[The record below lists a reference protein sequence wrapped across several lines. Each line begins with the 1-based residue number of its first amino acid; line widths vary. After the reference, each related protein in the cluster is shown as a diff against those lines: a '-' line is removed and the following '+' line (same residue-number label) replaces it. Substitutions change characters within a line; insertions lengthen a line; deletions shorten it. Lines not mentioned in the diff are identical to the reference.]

1 MALFNGRSLGGQ
13 ERRPGLLGR
22 MRENRQQRRAGG
34 SSAAMQPSPS
44 FDQVA
49 AVAKPVT
56 PAPVI
61 KPDVYRS
68 GQGPDPATT
77 PKTVSHV
84 NRFGQGPDPAN
95 TPKVV
100 LQGGPASPPP
110 AGVTLPKSAT
120 NPLRGMSGQ
129 SMQGDAAAMKN
140 AGMAALNRGDTG
152 SALDSFQN
160 AYRYR
165 DQLSTKDQ
173 DMVQD
178 KAQLL
183 YNKQRSQEL
192 RDRANFKEMLED
204 PSIDPVNPP
213 MGLFNPA
220 RGRNSNGP
228 YEGYSIEPAVFD
240 GSGVRAINTGLS
252 SPSIPRRSE
261 SERLGVNP
269 SNSSLATPFNQT
281 GESFIPVSPQNP
293 DLNSIVN
300 GELQEGYTRSNQLL
314 NEVNPPTWS
323 QLMERSQDA
332 YRDSFNN
339 LPQGVLGDIAPFLSG
354 QPAYPSLR
362 SPGSQ
367 SVVDTVENSLF
378 SAPGLV
384 INPSV
389 QPQPVAPAQPQAS
402 APSQPQASAPAQP
415 RPSAPS
421 QPRPSAPSQPQQI
434 APDQPGYQAQ
444 FPAPADFALDRTFDQ
459 QRRKSIQDQMIK
471 ERMAALGGD
480 PARSSLGV
488 TQPAPPP
495 NPDAFGYRTY
505 TSDDGRFSRDAVVMG
520 INNGKAVMQYGN
532 GSVSEVP
539 LDRLSP
545 ESREQAI
552 TSSALR
558 DTARGYDANFNP
570 VSPEQGFNRLFGGR
584 DRNEL
589 FRSVTGEATAA
600 DPYTYRTEQVARDS
614 QIFAPPENEPI
625 DEELVRQLSA
635 RDRNRTAKALQP
647 SGLPDIP
654 DPNPGEP
661 LLAPRGSAYY
671 NPDDPRNRRPFVPLQ
686 DVDAGQQMTNRGD
699 SSGIVVRSPVTR
711 RTQVDS
717 SGNQINTVMPSS
729 LGIDTNGNVVSRLPS
744 SQPGTQGRI
753 ALGAASSSA
762 PSTQSASESTT
773 AYQLDPNALA
783 MGARRTYQLDS
794 QGNPIPGS
802 FSTPL
807 TSAARREI
815 ARDPELSQ
823 LSPQEAREQLLARN
837 AAAYEERKAK
847 REQRAEDIKGL
858 AGGMMNSY
866 GQTGQITGGLQ
877 GGAMGAVSPINIPTY
892 GRTGPSY
899 TERTGA
905 ARQMLAA
912 MDIKQRRED
921 ALRQEQ
927 QQREDALRL
936 EEQRRQDAL
945 LAQQQQ
951 REDAVTARDAQ
962 QSEKDARLKSQL
974 SIDELKA
981 KTLAEAE
988 AEKIRNERE
997 REDVLT
1003 AQEAERGNPGAISK
1017 QRDEAGIG
1025 GNKTVQQ
1032 EVYEWRQMNEF
1043 ADIPEPNPGNNGDL
1057 VTAEKNRILNYLQAV
1072 YDDPELS
1079 KEAKKREF
1087 KKYGGT
1093 SSQMDSLIEDSGF
1106 DDKWG
1111 WGEDN
1116 TTMFRQ
1122 YQEMIR

>member
-421 QPRPSAPSQPQQI
+421 QPQQI

-625 DEELVRQLSA
+625 DEEFVRQSSA
-635 RDRNRTAKALQP
+635 RDRNRTARALQP

-654 DPNPGEP
+654 DPKPFEP

-671 NPDDPRNRRPFVPLQ
+671 NPDDPRNRRPFIPIA
-686 DVDAGQQMTNRGD
+686 DRDFGQQYQDPTSGLLMTNN
-699 SSGIVVRSPVTR
+699 STVRTVTNPDGSLSNMSFGPTAR
-711 RTQVDS
+711 MDS
-717 SGNQINTVMPSS
+717 SGNMIRVDADGKPVTDSSGRQQAFDVTNNLNLYGRPSFRS
-729 LGIDTNGNVVSRLPS
+729 LD
-744 SQPGTQGRI
+744 
-753 ALGAASSSA
+753 ALGNPVEGSRT
-762 PSTQSASESTT
+762 PPMTLEERKRMNTGT
-773 AYQLDPNALA
+773 DYDKLNE
-783 MGARRTYQLDS
+783 RRVQNNKDR
-794 QGNPIPGS
+794 
-802 FSTPL
+802 
-807 TSAARREI
+807 SAAR
-815 ARDPELSQ
+815 ELSQ
-823 LSPQEAREQLLARN
+823 EISEISALTGMSRSAAAGVVRQQREAQERLDESMKRQQEIEDRKLKIQEDEAASRRAQSELQAKQQGMDMEARQGELELM
-837 AAAYEERKAK
+837 K
-847 REQRAEDIKGL
+847 REQRIAKSP
-858 AGGMMNSY
+858 AGPQLMFSDYDPAQRFIGIQSIMNGVDSV
-866 GQTGQITGGLQ
+866 TGQPLSGSDQRWYLQNQFGITTKRQLIDAADAAGY
-877 GGAMGAVSPINIPTY
+877 SPP
-892 GRTGPSY
+892 GRTTLS
-899 TERTGA
+899 
-905 ARQMLAA
+905 
-912 MDIKQRRED
+912 DIFTFD
-921 ALRQEQ
+921 WL
-927 QQREDALRL
+927 
-936 EEQRRQDAL
+936 QDFETD
-945 LAQQQQ
+945 Q
-951 REDAVTARDAQ
+951 VWT
-962 QSEKDARLKSQL
+962 
-974 SIDELKA
+974 
-981 KTLAEAE
+981 
-988 AEKIRNERE
+988 
-997 REDVLT
+997 EDV
-1003 AQEAERGNPGAISK
+1003 
-1017 QRDEAGIG
+1017 
-1025 GNKTVQQ
+1025 
-1032 EVYEWRQMNEF
+1032 
-1043 ADIPEPNPGNNGDL
+1043 GDNL
-1057 VTAEKNRILNYLQAV
+1057 ENL
-1072 YDDPELS
+1072 P
-1079 KEAKKREF
+1079 
-1087 KKYGGT
+1087 GGT
-1093 SSQMDSLIEDSGF
+1093 KGTLPKPTPVGQSHFKGRPHSTGPKI
-1106 DDKWG
+1106 
-1111 WGEDN
+1111 
-1116 TTMFRQ
+1116 
-1122 YQEMIR
+1122 

>member
-1 MALFNGRSLGGQ
+1 MALFNRRSLGGQ

-22 MRENRQQRRAGG
+22 MREKRQQRMPGR
-34 SSAAMQPSPS
+34 SATLMQPSPS
-44 FDQVA
+44 FGGVA
-49 AVAKPVT
+49 EAPKPVT
-56 PAPVI
+56 PVPIV
-61 KPDVYRS
+61 KPDVNRF

-183 YNKQRSQEL
+183 YNKQRANEL
-192 RDRANFKEMLED
+192 RDRANFREMLED
-204 PSIDPVNPP
+204 SSVDPINPP
-213 MGLFNPA
+213 MGLF
-220 RGRNSNGP
+220 
-228 YEGYSIEPAVFD
+228 
-240 GSGVRAINTGLS
+240 
-252 SPSIPRRSE
+252 SPSKSRAAE
-261 SERLGVNP
+261 SYRNALYRP
-269 SNSSLATPFNQT
+269 SGQGASLTDVSNTSGLKNQT
-281 GESFIPVSPQNP
+281 PPTIPPGKSFIERGNQNTP
-293 DLNSIVN
+293 ADFIDK
-300 GELQEGYTRSNQLL
+300 LQGGVKSL
-314 NEVNPPTWS
+314 
-323 QLMERSQDA
+323 QDA
-332 YRDSFNN
+332 IYGSPVMSGIQGGIQDSRDAFYESPVMSGIQGGVSRAQKEVQGMQDNTRRHLDSDAKTQDQLDELIYGQGPADQAPLPPDPVPSFID
-339 LPQGVLGDIAPFLSG
+339 PKPKEAPPVTS
-354 QPAYPSLR
+354 Y
-362 SPGSQ
+362 
-367 SVVDTVENSLF
+367 
-378 SAPGLV
+378 
-384 INPSV
+384 V
-389 QPQPVAPAQPQAS
+389 QPQPPAPVQTQP
-402 APSQPQASAPAQP
+402 PTPV
-415 RPSAPS
+415 
-421 QPRPSAPSQPQQI
+421 
-434 APDQPGYQAQ
+434 QPGYQPQ

-625 DEELVRQLSA
+625 DEEFVRQSSA
-635 RDRNRTAKALQP
+635 RDRNRTARALQP

-699 SSGIVVRSPVTR
+699 NSGIVVRSPVTR

-744 SQPGTQGRI
+744 SQPGSQGQI
-753 ALGAASSSA
+753 ALGGAPSSA
-762 PSTQSASESTT
+762 PSSQSASQGTT

-877 GGAMGAVSPINIPTY
+877 GGAMGTVSPINIPTY

-962 QSEKDARLKSQL
+962 QSEQDARLKSQL
-974 SIDELKA
+974 SIDELNA
-981 KTLAEAE
+981 KTKAEAE

-1003 AQEAERGNPGAISK
+1003 VQERERGNPAAINK
-1017 QRDEAGIG
+1017 QIDEAGIG

-1032 EVYEWRQMNEF
+1032 EMYEWRQMNEF

-1057 VTAEKNRILNYLQAV
+1057 VAAEKNRILNYLQAV